1 MVGVALPREAHVQGG
16 TAALRHVVWR
26 LMSSSVCI
34 GKSTSGWRAG
44 GLLAFMVSAGN
55 ADSDRL
61 ADGER
66 KAIHMK
72 THNWAFIVLGCLGL
86 LLQGIGS
93 ALAGVGRKDEEVALS
108 VLIIVL
114 GGLAMGIGASF
125 LAAGKGRSLWFGLLG
140 VISPLGL
147 LFLCV
152 LEDRSLKQG
161 AAASAG

>member
-1 MVGVALPREAHVQGG
+1 
-16 TAALRHVVWR
+16 
-26 LMSSSVCI
+26 
-34 GKSTSGWRAG
+34 
-44 GLLAFMVSAGN
+44 
-55 ADSDRL
+55 
-61 ADGER
+61 
-66 KAIHMK
+66 MK

-114 GGLAMGIGASF
+114 GGLAMGIGGSF